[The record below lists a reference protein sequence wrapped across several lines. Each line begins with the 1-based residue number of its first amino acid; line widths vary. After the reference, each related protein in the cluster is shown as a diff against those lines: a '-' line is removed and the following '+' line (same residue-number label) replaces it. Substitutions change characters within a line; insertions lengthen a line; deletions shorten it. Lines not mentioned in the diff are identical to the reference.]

1 MCGDICT
8 ANLFNFQFCSIKRES
23 FHCQINII
31 ESFVCIYLRH
41 KTNSNF
47 GTQPLWDH
55 LVYCSVL
62 LSSKWKFSWRTNL
75 PLHASSMFIVSA
87 FHLFSTELIALL
99 ASFQQFSNDFTI
111 CFLMSFQFGT
121 HANPLFILFFFCA
134 GGKFE
139 PVLID
144 NAYKVVMRLN
154 IKSVS
159 QSDFGSYRCVAKN
172 SLGDTDGTI
181 KLYSK

>member
-1 MCGDICT
+1 M
-8 ANLFNFQFCSIKRES
+8 ANLFNFHFRSIKRES

-62 LSSKWKFSWRTNL
+62 LSSEWKFSWRTNL
-75 PLHASSMFIVSA
+75 SLHASSIRVHLSTLSTH
-87 FHLFSTELIALL
+87 FHLFLTKLIALL

-121 HANPLFILFFFCA
+121 HANPLFNCFCA

-181 KLYSK
+181 KLYSKF

>member
-1 MCGDICT
+1 MYLSPAQNKQQFRHT
-8 ANLFNFQFCSIKRES
+8 AP
-23 FHCQINII
+23 
-31 ESFVCIYLRH
+31 LR
-41 KTNSNF
+41 S
-47 GTQPLWDH
+47 PR
-55 LVYCSVL
+55 L
-62 LSSKWKFSWRTNL
+62 LLR
-75 PLHASSMFIVSA
+75 FIVFGMEIFMTHEFVAPRVQHTSSA
-87 FHLFSTELIALL
+87 LFHLFSTKLIALL

-121 HANPLFILFFFCA
+121 HANPLSLNCFYA